1 MKEKIQY
8 VFYEEKDT
16 EKLLEMLK
24 RNKFYLARLKPT
36 ITVEEFLEVQR
47 KRGFLFAGVAKV
59 GEEVISYMAVYH
71 NGCLKIAKSN
81 QVYISSMLIDREYQR
96 ALFTLMDLYSVVMS
110 EILRRGYTDV
120 VAEVNYTNLQSL
132 FLLRKFGFILMN
144 NKEDL
149 YENLVLHNYIFGL
162 IKLAGVDNITDLNVN
177 NTVSYLP
184 LINKK
189 AAKEED
195 QVYYGKYIEQK
206 YKCLTGKMTVLINIH
221 TGYACGIEF
230 ENVIRAYTVNGE
242 SGHYMITNKKNSNL
256 VLRYERTENGKVIK
270 EEMQLASA
278 EERELVLGTEV
289 EKIALF
295 GEDLEFPIHLYPRE
309 DVSGEEEERTVA
321 FNENQKLYLNTG
333 FLEIYEDEKL
343 KMQEMWPCITY
354 PYLVGNL
361 IPKMY
366 NLTCENRSDGEVV
379 VTEETEQFTLIRVY
393 QAGQGGMRIHTYAKL
408 KDETM
413 LVDPI
418 FHFMLGDLTYEC
430 RITTAEQE
438 VVKKYDPEDKVF
450 CNEEVIYQDFIE
462 EPFTKELLQE
472 IGITYADKKYKITMD
487 KPGTCFYQFN
497 YIGIKVCKQSAEWE
511 NGWKIKDSVV
521 DFGTITLEEVYEIS

>member
-47 KRGFLFAGVAKV
+47 KRGFLFAGIAKV

-71 NGCLKIAKSN
+71 NGCLKIAKPN

-184 LINKK
+184 QINKK

-195 QVYYGKYIEQK
+195 LVYYGKYIEQK
-206 YKCLTGKMTVLINIH
+206 YKCQTGKMTVLMNIH
-221 TGYACGIEF
+221 TGYACGIDF

-242 SGHYMITNKKNSNL
+242 SGHYMITNKKDSNL

-270 EEMQLASA
+270 EEMQLAPM
-278 EERELVLGTEV
+278 EEQELVLGAEV

-309 DVSGEEEERTVA
+309 DVSVEEEERIVS
-321 FNENQKLYLNTG
+321 FEEDQKLYLNTG
-333 FLEIYEDEKL
+333 FLEIYQDEKL
-343 KMQEMWPCITY
+343 KIQEMWPCITY

-361 IPKMY
+361 IPKKY
-366 NLTCENRSDGEVV
+366 NLAYENRSNREVV
-379 VTEETEQFTLIRVY
+379 VTEKTEQFALTRVY
-393 QAGQGGMRIHTYAKL
+393 QAEKGCIKIHTYAKL
-408 KDETM
+408 EDEAM

-418 FHFMLGDLTYEC
+418 FHYMLEDLTYEC
-430 RITTAEQE
+430 RITTVEQE

-462 EPFTKELLQE
+462 ESFTKELLQE
-472 IGITYADKKYKITMD
+472 IVITYADRKYKITMD
-487 KPGTCFYQFN
+487 KSGTCFYQFN
-497 YIGIKVCKQSAEWE
+497 YIGIKVYKQSAEWG